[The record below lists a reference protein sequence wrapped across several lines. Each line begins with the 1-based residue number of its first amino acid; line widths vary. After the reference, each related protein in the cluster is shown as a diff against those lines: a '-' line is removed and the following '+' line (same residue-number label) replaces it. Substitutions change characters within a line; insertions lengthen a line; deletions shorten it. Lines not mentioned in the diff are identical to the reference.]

1 MNDWF
6 ASWGRLLADTGR
18 VLRDH
23 WPQLVGLCLI
33 GIIGRMGFLWLAVW
47 ASGINGILGVLILP
61 LASLSTLSITRWR
74 VSSKSLSRLVSLRL
88 AHCC

>member
-47 ASGINGILGVLILP
+47 ASGIN
-61 LASLSTLSITRWR
+61 
-74 VSSKSLSRLVSLRL
+74 
-88 AHCC
+88 